1 MKTHTILFLLCLSIL
16 LNLPAL
22 GWSGDPIQ
30 IRVDLAHPKIPAQKQ
45 YKTYLKVGLVGLDQK
60 EKPARQ
66 PVNVAIV
73 LDRSGSMSGPKI
85 EHARQAAVEALQR
98 LGGDDIISV
107 VTFDDVA
114 ESVVPATKLTSQAD
128 VVAAIQRITPRGRTA
143 LFAGLSRAAD
153 ELRKF
158 KTPQMVN
165 RIVLLS
171 DGIANVGPASADE
184 MGRYGVSLAKES
196 ISVTTVGL
204 GLDYNEKLLA
214 QLAQHSDGNHA
225 FIKEPGELAS
235 VFTEEFGDILSVVA
249 QEMRVKIHCPEGV
262 RPVRV
267 LGRDASIRG
276 GTVEVAMNQLRAGQ
290 EKYVLLEVDVPAG
303 EVSTTQL
310 IGNVEVI
317 YRRNDESTTKQVL
330 ASKQAMR
337 VSDDMEVESSA
348 STPILVEVAK
358 QIGVERQMIAVKLSD
373 EGKTKEAEKIFRENA
388 GTLQLLGQKYRSP
401 ELYIQ
406 GNANYT
412 LGNNAGSDSWQAYR
426 NAGQTMA
433 NATLTQNGSS
443 NTVSN
448 VNALNGGQT
457 VNVPQLSPA
466 ITLPSAPAGLGIQ
479 LGQQPAAIIMSLPQS
494 SSGTIILKPSGG
506 R

>member
-1 MKTHTILFLLCLSIL
+1 MKTQFFLSIL
-16 LNLPAL
+16 CVGTLLVAHA
-22 GWSGDPIQ
+22 SAADPVEV
-30 IRVDLAHPKIPAQKQ
+30 RVDLAHPKIPAQKQ
-45 YKTYLKVGLVGLDQK
+45 YKTYLKVGLVGLQQK
-60 EKPARQ
+60 EKPARP

-98 LGGDDIISV
+98 LGGDDIVSV
-107 VTFDDVA
+107 VTFDDGA
-114 ESVVPATKLTSQAD
+114 DSVVPATKMTNRD
-128 VVAAIQRITPRGRTA
+128 DIVAAIQKITPRGRTA
-143 LFAGLSRAAD
+143 LFAGVSRAAE

-171 DGIANVGPASADE
+171 DGMANIGPSSADE

-196 ISVTTVGL
+196 ISVTTLGL

-225 FIKEPGELAS
+225 FIKEPGELAA

-249 QEMRVKIHCPEGV
+249 QEMQVKITCPEGV

-303 EVSTTQL
+303 TSSTSQL
-310 IGNVEVI
+310 IGDVAVS
-317 YRRNDESTTKQVL
+317 YRRNEASAPKQVIAHSL
-330 ASKQAMR
+330 ATRVNDDKQ
-337 VSDDMEVESSA
+337 VESSA

-358 QIGVERQMIAVKLSD
+358 QIGVEKQMIAVKLTD
-373 EGKTKEAEKIFRENA
+373 EGKTKEAEKIFLDNA
-388 GTLQLLGQKYRSP
+388 STLQTLGQKYRSP
-401 ELYIQ
+401 DLYIQ
-406 GNANYT
+406 GNANVT
-412 LGNNAGSDSWQAYR
+412 LGNNAGSTSWQTYR

-433 NATLTQNGSS
+433 NLTMTQNGSAN
-443 NTVSN
+443 NTSN
-448 VNALNGGQT
+448 VTALNGGQA
-457 VNVPQLSPA
+457 VNVPGLESMFNRPSQPSELNIKLGAPPA
-466 ITLPSAPAGLGIQ
+466 T
-479 LGQQPAAIIMSLPQS
+479 IIMSMPQS
-494 SSGTIILKPSGG
+494 SSGTIILKSSGG

>member
-1 MKTHTILFLLCLSIL
+1 MKTQFILFLLCLGGHL
-16 LNLPAL
+16 ALPA
-22 GWSGDPIQ
+22 SAAEPVEV
-30 IRVDLAHPKIPAQKQ
+30 RVDLAHPKIPAQKQ
-45 YKTYLKVGLVGLDQK
+45 YKTYLKVGLVGLQQK
-60 EKPARQ
+60 EKPTRP

-98 LGGDDIISV
+98 LGGDDIVSV
-107 VTFDDVA
+107 VTFDDGA
-114 ESVVPATKLTSQAD
+114 ESVVPATKMTNRD
-128 VVAAIQRITPRGRTA
+128 DIVAAIQKITPRGRTA

-158 KTPQMVN
+158 KMPQMVN

-171 DGIANVGPASADE
+171 DGMANIGPASADE

-196 ISVTTVGL
+196 ISVTTLGL

-225 FIKEPGELAS
+225 FIKEPGELAA

-249 QEMRVKIHCPEGV
+249 QEMQVKITCPEGV

-303 EVSTTQL
+303 TASTSQL
-310 IGNVEVI
+310 IGDVEVS
-317 YRRNDESTTKQVL
+317 YRRNDASAPKQVIGHSI
-330 ASKQAMR
+330 AAR
-337 VSDDMEVESSA
+337 VNDDRAVEASA

-358 QIGVERQMIAVKLSD
+358 QIGVEKQMIAVKLSD
-373 EGKTKEAEKIFRENA
+373 EGKTKEAEKIFLENA
-388 GTLQLLGQKYRSP
+388 GTLQSLGQKYRSAD
-401 ELYIQ
+401 LYLQ

-412 LGNNAGSDSWQAYR
+412 LGSNTTSGSWLSYR
-426 NAGQTMA
+426 NAGQTLA

-443 NTVSN
+443 SN
-448 VNALNGGQT
+448 VSSNVSALNAGQAVIVPGLESMLNRSSST
-457 VNVPQLSPA
+457 PQLNVNLGGNPA
-466 ITLPSAPAGLGIQ
+466 T
-479 LGQQPAAIIMSLPQS
+479 IIMSMPQS
-494 SSGTIILKPSGG
+494 ANGTIILKSSAG

>member
-1 MKTHTILFLLCLSIL
+1 MKTQFLLFILCLGGL
-16 LNLPAL
+16 LAVPASA
-22 GWSGDPIQ
+22 WAAEPVEV
-30 IRVDLAHPKIPAQKQ
+30 RVELAHPKIPAQKQ
-45 YKTYLKVGLVGLDQK
+45 YKTYLKVGLVGLVQK
-60 EKPARQ
+60 EKLARP

-98 LGGDDIISV
+98 LGGDDIVAV
-107 VTFDDVA
+107 VTFDDGA
-114 ESVVPATKLTSQAD
+114 ESVVPATKMTNRD
-128 VVAAIQRITPRGRTA
+128 DIVAAIQKITPRGRTA
-143 LFAGLSRAAD
+143 LFAGLSRAAE

-171 DGIANVGPASADE
+171 DGIANVGPSSADE

-196 ISVTTVGL
+196 ISVTTIGL

-225 FIKEPGELAS
+225 FIKEPGELAA

-249 QEMRVKIHCPEGV
+249 QEMQVKITCPEGV

-276 GTVEVAMNQLRAGQ
+276 DTVEVAMNQLRAGQ

-303 EVSTTQL
+303 TGSTSQL
-310 IGNVEVI
+310 IGDVEVS
-317 YRRNDESTTKQVL
+317 YRRNDASAPKQVIAHSL
-330 ASKQAMR
+330 ATR
-337 VSDDMEVESSA
+337 VNDDRAVESSA

-358 QIGVERQMIAVKLSD
+358 QIGVEKQMIAVKLTD
-373 EGKTKEAEKIFRENA
+373 EGKTKEAEKIFLDNA
-388 GTLQLLGQKYRSP
+388 STLQMLGQKYRSP
-401 ELYIQ
+401 DLYIQ
-406 GNANYT
+406 GNANMT
-412 LGNNAGSDSWQAYR
+412 LGNNNAGGSWQAYR
-426 NAGQTMA
+426 NAGQILANGTM
-433 NATLTQNGSS
+433 TQNTSS
-443 NTVSN
+443 NFDSN
-448 VNALNGGQT
+448 FNALNSGQA
-457 VNVPQLSPA
+457 VNVPGLETMFNRPSQSPELN
-466 ITLPSAPAGLGIQ
+466 IK
-479 LGQQPAAIIMSLPQS
+479 LGQPPATIIMSMPQS
-494 SSGTIILKPSGG
+494 SSGTIILKSSGG